1 MTGWI
6 SKKKI
11 AQNALYGPISSPLK
25 QTKTWRENLLSWER
39 EATTRYLIIG
49 SSGSASEDIISDCMD
64 KMQEQYPGKYI
75 LEWKDVVPNEYHLV
89 IAFPDAKHESMWN
102 LKYGTS

>member
-6 SKKKI
+6 SKKKM
-11 AQNALYGPISSPLK
+11 AQNALYGPISKPVERIKS
-25 QTKTWRENLLSWER
+25 WRENLLSWER

-64 KMQEQYPGKYI
+64 NMQGKYPGKYI
-75 LEWKDVVPNEYHLV
+75 LAWENTAPNEYHLV
-89 IAFPDAKHESMWN
+89 IKFPDAKHESMWR
-102 LKYGTS
+102 LLYDC